1 MYDLGLKIKELRLKR
16 GMTQET
22 LGQRISKS
30 KSAICSY
37 ETNAQL
43 PPLDVVISI
52 ATALNV
58 SLDQLAGLDT
68 NSYIT
73 ISTLDTEQKQL
84 IELLLAEFAAPS
96 GIGPE
101 LSHQQINILQKA
113 ILIFSNNLRPE

>member
-22 LGQRISKS
+22 LGRRISKS

-73 ISTLDTEQKQL
+73 ISTLNTEQKQL

-96 GIGPE
+96 GLGPE